1 MPPIYLGYGDDDAYA
16 MGQELLATI
25 LPRDHVVVIEGTHS
39 VGTVKELWA
48 LMLNNV
54 PFENP

>member
-1 MPPIYLGYGDDDAYA
+1 
-16 MGQELLATI
+16 MGQGLLATI
-25 LPRDHVVVIEGTHS
+25 LPRDHVIVIEGTHS

-48 LMLNNV
+48 RMLDNV